1 MWKSGWNLDKEWV
14 KRNEKWLI
22 LLVLGLAILILY
34 APFGKKTNETGVW
47 QSGERWEESGIGMN
61 PGNIQIRS
69 TEASGSEESDSDI
82 ETGLTT
88 STSKQ
93 DSSRLYELRLE
104 QRIRDV
110 LKNVDGV
117 GEVDVMLT
125 LFSSSEKVLR
135 VDKERSRAAIS
146 ETDSSGGTR
155 QQADESLR
163 ESTVL
168 AGSSGSGEPVVEKE
182 LAPEISGI
190 VISAQGG
197 GNASVQKEISEAMQA
212 LFGLPA
218 HKIKVLKRVE

>member
-1 MWKSGWNLDKEWV
+1 MWKSGWNLDREWV

-34 APFGKKTNETGVW
+34 APFGKKTSETGVW
-47 QSGERWEESGIGMN
+47 QSGERWAESGTGTNSGNRAGQDKNGSSEESG
-61 PGNIQIRS
+61 
-69 TEASGSEESDSDI
+69 SDV
-82 ETGLTT
+82 ETGLPGTA
-88 STSKQ
+88 SRQ
-93 DSSRLYELRLE
+93 DTNRLYELRLE

-110 LKNVDGV
+110 LKKVDGV

-135 VDKERSRAAIS
+135 VDKERSRSATS

-163 ESTVL
+163 ESTV
-168 AGSSGSGEPVVEKE
+168 

>member
-34 APFGKKTNETGVW
+34 APFGKKTSETGVLR
-47 QSGERWEESGIGMN
+47 SGERWAESETETNSGHRAGQDKNGSSEESG
-61 PGNIQIRS
+61 
-69 TEASGSEESDSDI
+69 SDV
-82 ETGLTT
+82 ETGLP
-88 STSKQ
+88 STASKQ
-93 DSSRLYELRLE
+93 DTNRLYELRLE

-110 LKNVDGV
+110 LKKVDGV
-117 GEVDVMLT
+117 GEVMLT

-135 VDKERSRAAIS
+135 VDKERSRASTS

>member
-1 MWKSGWNLDKEWV
+1 MWKSGWNLDREWV

-34 APFGKKTNETGVW
+34 APFGKKTIEMGVW
-47 QSGERWEESGIGMN
+47 QSGERWAESGTGTN
-61 PGNIQIRS
+61 AGNRAGQDKNGS
-69 TEASGSEESDSDI
+69 SEESDSDV
-82 ETGLTT
+82 ETGLPGTA
-88 STSKQ
+88 SRQ
-93 DSSRLYELRLE
+93 DANRLYELRLE

-110 LKNVDGV
+110 LKKVDGV

-135 VDKERSRAAIS
+135 VDKERSRSTTS